1 MMLYLVMKR
10 LFDIIISSFL
20 LIILLP
26 LLIII
31 TILVKALSK
40 GPSIYLGE
48 RTGINNTRFY
58 IFKFRTMFVGSDKL
72 AGTTSRNDSRVTSIG
87 KWLRRYKLDEL
98 PQLCNV
104 LLGHMSI
111 VGPRPELPLYTEKYT
126 ALELKILSVKPGI
139 TDFASIEFHNLGDLI
154 DDEDP
159 DGSFE
164 RKFLS
169 KKNQLRLKYIKKQN
183 FLVDIIIIIRTIK
196 RLIIK

>member
-1 MMLYLVMKR
+1 MFYLIMKR
-10 LFDIIISSFL
+10 LFDVIISSFL

-40 GPSIYLGE
+40 GPVIYLGE

-72 AGTTSRNDSRVTSIG
+72 AGTTSRNDLRVTSVG
-87 KWLRRYKLDEL
+87 KWLRKYKLDEL
-98 PQLCNV
+98 PQLVNV
-104 LLGHMSI
+104 LCGHMSI
-111 VGPRPELPLYTEKYT
+111 VGPRPELPLYTEKYSI
-126 ALELKILSVKPGI
+126 LELEILSVKPGI
-139 TDFASIEFHNLGDLI
+139 TDFSSIEFHNLGDLI

-164 RKFLS
+164 RRFLN
-169 KKNQLRLKYIKKQN
+169 KKNQLRLKYIKEQS
-183 FLVDIIIIIRTIK
+183 FLIDIIIIIRTAK
-196 RLIIK
+196 RLILK

>member
-1 MMLYLVMKR
+1 MLYLVMKR